1 MAFADQ
7 GKSIPQLTGELVTD
21 IANLFRSEGRLM
33 RTELNESVG
42 RMASGVETMGAGI
55 VLLLV
60 ALLVL
65 VQALIIAL
73 AEWLG
78 AGWASLLVGGVL
90 ALLGALMVAK
100 ARKDL
105 AVRSLVPDRTLD
117 QASKDVQLAREQAR

>member
-1 MAFADQ
+1 MAIADP
-7 GKSIPQLTGELVTD
+7 GKSIPQLTGELVGD
-21 IANLFRSEGRLM
+21 LASLFRSEGRLM
-33 RTELNESVG
+33 RTEFNESIG
-42 RMASGVETMGAGI
+42 RMAAGAETMGAGI

-73 AEWLG
+73 AQWLG

-90 ALLGALMVAK
+90 AAIGGLMVAK
-100 ARKDL
+100 ARKEL
-105 AVRSLVPDRTLD
+105 AMRSLVPDRTLD